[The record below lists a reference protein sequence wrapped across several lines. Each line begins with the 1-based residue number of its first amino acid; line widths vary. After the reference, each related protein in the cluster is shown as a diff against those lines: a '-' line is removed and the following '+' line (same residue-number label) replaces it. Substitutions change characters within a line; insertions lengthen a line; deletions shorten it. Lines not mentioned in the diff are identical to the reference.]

1 MSGLNNKKYLDEV
14 GLATLWA
21 RITDYGAPRWTAYK
35 PTTISADATKVVI
48 KHESAAT
55 AAQKADSKGV
65 DIAVELPAAT
75 QDKAGVMTAADKTKL
90 DNMGSTAEGAV
101 TIKQVQVKNQNLKI
115 DNNKY
120 VDWDFVYNAATDTL
134 DIIDCNDSNKVLTSV
149 SVNSFVGDAILSGV
163 LTDSDI
169 VDKDGENNSGTFIK
183 LTFVLTKN
191 DGTTDSKDIYINVAD
206 LIDFYTAGA
215 GITIDNGAINHD
227 ETRRDSTI
235 TLKIAS
241 STERGGFVAYKVTD
255 TEAVAQT
262 TIAQRYFGVEIG
274 KDDKAIVNVPIGSI
288 TKQDNSIS
296 GEVTLSPVTGGS
308 TNLIT
313 GLNIV
318 ENTDKT
324 GHSINLVG
332 TSVKVGKETDVT
344 WSDGTTGTAS
354 PKFGETITALTTI
367 ESDATGTNGHKIK
380 RTKTTFTL
388 PKPSRKA
395 PADATTATLQT
406 TIADNPAETNALVF
420 TAMTDIVVDGTNG
433 TIQPVLTTYT
443 ANVDVLSIGLDTIN
457 GLEYPAN

>member
-1 MSGLNNKKYLDEV
+1 MSELNNKKYLDEV
-14 GLATLWA
+14 GLAALWA

-90 DNMGSTAEGAV
+90 DNMNSTAEDAV
-101 TIKQVQVKNQNLKI
+101 TIKQVQVKNQSLKI
-115 DNNKY
+115 DGDKY
-120 VDWDFVYNAATDTL
+120 VDWDFVYNSTTDTL

-149 SVNSFVGDAILSGV
+149 TINSFIGDALLKGI

-169 VDKDGENNSGTFIK
+169 VPEDGDGNSGTFIK
-183 LTFVLTKN
+183 LTFTTTTN
-191 DGTTDSKDIYINVAD
+191 DNTTESKDVYINVAD
-206 LIDFYTAGA
+206 LIDFYTAGS
-215 GITIDNGAINHD
+215 GISIENGAIDHN
-227 ETRRDSTI
+227 ETQRSSTI
-235 TLKIAS
+235 TLKIAT
-241 STERGGFVAYKVTD
+241 STERGGFVAHKVST
-255 TEAVAQT
+255 TATAVTPT
-262 TIAQRYFGVEIG
+262 TIEKRYFGVEIG

-324 GHSINLVG
+324 GHNINLIG
-332 TSVKVGKETDVT
+332 TSVKVGKETDWSVT
-344 WSDGTTGTAS
+344 GTGGGDGTTL
-354 PKFGETITALTTI
+354 KFGDSFTVFKDIV
-367 ESDATGTNGHKIK
+367 SDGTNGHGT
-380 RTKTTFTL
+380 TKSNTTWTL
-388 PKPSRKA
+388 PQPSRKA
-395 PADATTATLQT
+395 PDTATAATSQT
-406 TIADNPAETNALVF
+406 IVADNSGSKFEF
-420 TAMTDIVVDGTNG
+420 TAVTDIAVNG
-433 TIQPVLTTYT
+433 TTGEIQPVTTKFT
-443 ANVDVLSIGLDTIN
+443 AQVDVISIPTADIEALQ
-457 GLEYPAN
+457 YPAQ